1 MKSHLSL
8 KSVSVAILMF
18 AVTVAMH
25 EAARADGGQGR
36 DQFSLTGNQTGS
48 EAQGGTLAHPTGLR
62 TIHSFDNLAAIQVTA
77 SRHTRAFRCCIAA
90 GDAAEDVTE
99 AISGGHT

>member
-8 KSVSVAILMF
+8 KSVSVAIVMF

-36 DQFSLTGNQTGS
+36 DQFGLTGNQTGS
-48 EAQGGTLAHPTGLR
+48 AAAQGGTRLRAKFLSIPHSTHGGL
-62 TIHSFDNLAAIQVTA
+62 
-77 SRHTRAFRCCIAA
+77 
-90 GDAAEDVTE
+90 AEDPR
-99 AISGGHT
+99 SMQR